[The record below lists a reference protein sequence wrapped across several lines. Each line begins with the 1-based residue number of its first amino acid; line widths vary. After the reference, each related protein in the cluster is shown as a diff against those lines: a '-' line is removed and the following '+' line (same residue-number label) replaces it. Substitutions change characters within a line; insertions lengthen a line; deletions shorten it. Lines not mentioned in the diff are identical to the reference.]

1 MRRSACRYA
10 ARSARS
16 RRTSA
21 SRRCTSP
28 TIRRKRSRCPTA
40 WPSCATAACS
50 RWRRPRRSTSDPR
63 PASWRPSSG
72 PTTSFRAWSRSA
84 RVPTRSCRRRSVPCA
99 PVRRRSWRPVPRA
112 CSPCARR
119 TSRWTAPARTS
130 SRGGCGWAP
139 ISGTRFA
146 TTAGRRRG
154 WCSRGASEN
163 RGITRGCPGGGAGG
177 ARFPPRVPPSCAGA
191 GEGGGPKG
199 VVLGA
204 GTVAATSVLGFAIAL
219 LLVRYDFP
227 GRGLFGYLT
236 LIPIISPPLVGVLG
250 FTFIMGK
257 AGTVNILLEDWFGLA
272 KPINF
277 VYGVHGVLLVETL
290 HLFPMITLN
299 VVDALSKIDPS
310 LEEAAESVG
319 ARGWRKLRTIT
330 LPLTTP
336 GYVAGALLVFIW
348 TFSDFETPLVL
359 GVHDLLASQ
368 AYLNIVQFVDRR
380 LFRMGL
386 VISALMVALAVVF
399 LVAARRYVAIK
410 DYSSLSYSR
419 VARRRLGPLGATAA
433 VTFLSAVMAFSF
445 IPYLGVA
452 LASVGKGWSMT
463 PFPVRYTWLFFER
476 VIVETPKYIVNS
488 LLYSVLAVV
497 ICIVVGVPIAWI
509 LARTRLPGRDTLDGL
524 NTLILAVPGT
534 AIGIAY
540 IRAFHVE
547 LPWLGVPL
555 TSLWIILPIVLAVRR
570 LPYTVRGSYASLL
583 LVHRSMEEA
592 AASVG
597 AGRLRSFRD
606 VTLSLMWR
614 GILVGSLFSFMTSLQ
629 EASAVLFLSLGGW
642 ETITVGI
649 FSFYIA
655 GSANEAAALG
665 VILIVVAAVS
675 VTVINRAAGTRMG
688 GMFG

>member
-1 MRRSACRYA
+1 MTNGAASA
-10 ARSARS
+10 ARHLAPS
-16 RRTSA
+16 RADRLLPA
-21 SRRCTSP
+21 LGVGVIWLFLLLFLVYPLMR
-28 TIRRKRSRCPTA
+28 ILYDA
-40 WPSCATAACS
+40 F
-50 RWRRPRRSTSDPR
+50 SDD
-63 PASWRPSSG
+63 
-72 PTTSFRAWSRSA
+72 
-84 RVPTRSCRRRSVPCA
+84 
-99 PVRRRSWRPVPRA
+99 
-112 CSPCARR
+112 
-119 TSRWTAPARTS
+119 
-130 SRGGCGWAP
+130 
-139 ISGTRFA
+139 
-146 TTAGRRRG
+146 AGRLTLTNFV
-154 WCSRGASEN
+154 EF
-163 RGITRGCPGGGAGG
+163 
-177 ARFPPRVPPSCAGA
+177 ARDRYYLRSLVNSLL
-191 GEGGGPKG
+191 
-199 VVLGA
+199 LGL
-204 GTVAATSVLGFAIAL
+204 GTVAATSVLGFAVAF
-219 LLVRYDFP
+219 LLVRYDFA
-227 GRGLFGYLT
+227 GRNLFSYLT

-250 FTFIMGK
+250 FTFIMGR
-257 AGTVNILLEDWFGLA
+257 AGTVNVLLEDWFGLA
-272 KPINF
+272 KPLNF
-277 VYGVHGVLLVETL
+277 VYGLHGVLLVETL

-299 VVDALSKIDPS
+299 VVDALAKIDPA

-319 ARGWRKLRTIT
+319 ARGWKKLVTIT

-348 TFSDFETPLVL
+348 TFSDFATPLVL

-380 LFRMGL
+380 LFRMGI

-410 DYSSLSYSR
+410 DYSSLSYSKIG
-419 VARRRLGPLGATAA
+419 RRRLAPLGQASAIA
-433 VTFLSAVMAFSF
+433 FLSIVMLLSF
-445 IPYLGVA
+445 IPYLGVG
-452 LASVGKGWSMT
+452 LASVGKGWSLT
-463 PFPVRYTWLFFER
+463 PFPLRYTLGYFER

-488 LLYSVLAVV
+488 FLYSTLAVALCV
-497 ICIVVGVPIAWI
+497 AIGLPIAWI

-524 NTLILAVPGT
+524 NTLILAIPGT

-540 IRAFHVE
+540 IRAFHFD
-547 LPWLGVPL
+547 LPLVGRGL
-555 TSLWIILPIVLAVRR
+555 TSLWIILPLVLAIRR

-597 AGRLRSFRD
+597 ASGFRSFSD
-606 VTLSLMWR
+606 VTLPLIWR
-614 GILVGSLFSFMTSLQ
+614 GVLVGSLFSFMTSLQ

-675 VTVINRAAGTRMG
+675 VTLINRIAGTRMG

>member
-1 MRRSACRYA
+1 MTDR
-10 ARSARS
+10 
-16 RRTSA
+16 
-21 SRRCTSP
+21 
-28 TIRRKRSRCPTA
+28 
-40 WPSCATAACS
+40 ATAV
-50 RWRRPRRSTSDPR
+50 PR
-63 PASWRPSSG
+63 PLAP
-72 PTTSFRAWSRSA
+72 AWSRSLLPALGVGLIWLFLLLFLVYPLLRILYDAFSDETGRLTLANFVAFA
-84 RVPTRSCRRRSVPCA
+84 RDPFYVRSLVNSL
-99 PVRRRSWRPVPRA
+99 
-112 CSPCARR
+112 
-119 TSRWTAPARTS
+119 
-130 SRGGCGWAP
+130 
-139 ISGTRFA
+139 
-146 TTAGRRRG
+146 
-154 WCSRGASEN
+154 
-163 RGITRGCPGGGAGG
+163 
-177 ARFPPRVPPSCAGA
+177 
-191 GEGGGPKG
+191 
-199 VVLGA
+199 VLGLA
-204 GTVAATSVLGFAIAL
+204 TVAATSVLGFAVAF
-219 LLVRYDFP
+219 LLVRCDFA
-227 GRGLFGYLT
+227 GRNLFSYLT

-250 FTFIMGK
+250 FTFIMGR
-257 AGTVNILLEDWFGLA
+257 AGTVNVLLEDWLGLA

-277 VYGVHGVLLVETL
+277 VYGIHGVLLVETL

-299 VVDALSKIDPS
+299 VVDALAKIDPS

-319 ARGWRKLRTIT
+319 ARGWTKWRTIT

-348 TFSDFETPLVL
+348 TFSDFATPLVL

-380 LFRMGL
+380 IFRMGI

-419 VARRRLGPLGATAA
+419 LARVRLSPLRQSGAIA
-433 VTFLSAVMAFSF
+433 FLSLLMLFSF
-445 IPYLGVA
+445 VPYLGVF
-452 LASVGKGWSMT
+452 LASVGKGWSLT
-463 PFPVRYTWLFFER
+463 PFPMRYTLQYFER
-476 VIVETPKYIVNS
+476 VIVETPKYIVNTF
-488 LLYSVLAVV
+488 LYSGLAVLLCV
-497 ICIVVGVPIAWI
+497 VVGVPIAWI

-540 IRAFHVE
+540 VRAFHFD
-547 LPWLGVPL
+547 LPGFDRGL
-555 TSLWIILPIVLAVRR
+555 TSFWIVLPLILAVRR

-597 AGRLRSFRD
+597 ATGARSFRD
-606 VTLSLMWR
+606 VTLPLIWR
-614 GILVGSLFSFMTSLQ
+614 GVLVGSLFSFMTSLQ

-665 VILIVVAAVS
+665 VILIVVATVS
-675 VTVINRAAGTRMG
+675 LVAINRIAGTRMG

>member
-1 MRRSACRYA
+1 MTDAGHA
-10 ARSARS
+10 VAM
-16 RRTSA
+16 
-21 SRRCTSP
+21 
-28 TIRRKRSRCPTA
+28 
-40 WPSCATAACS
+40 
-50 RWRRPRRSTSDPR
+50 
-63 PASWRPSSG
+63 
-72 PTTSFRAWSRSA
+72 
-84 RVPTRSCRRRSVPCA
+84 
-99 PVRRRSWRPVPRA
+99 
-112 CSPCARR
+112 
-119 TSRWTAPARTS
+119 APAR
-130 SRGGCGWAP
+130 RAAAAALPALGVALIWAFLAVFLVYP
-139 ISGTRFA
+139 LLRVFYDAVSDE
-146 TTAGRRRG
+146 AGRLTIVNFVAFFGDHFYLRSL
-154 WCSRGASEN
+154 WHSLLL
-163 RGITRGCPGGGAGG
+163 GGAT
-177 ARFPPRVPPSCAGA
+177 
-191 GEGGGPKG
+191 
-199 VVLGA
+199 VLTTSILGYA
-204 GTVAATSVLGFAIAL
+204 VAM
-219 LLVRYDFP
+219 LLVRYDFV
-227 GRGLFGYLT
+227 GRSLFSNLT
-236 LIPIISPPLVGVLG
+236 LIPIVSPPLVGVLG
-250 FTFIMGK
+250 FTFILGR
-257 AGTVNILLEDWFGLA
+257 AGTVNVLLEDWFGLTR
-272 KPINF
+272 PINF
-277 VYGVHGVLLVETL
+277 VYGLHGVLLVETL

-299 VVDALSKIDPS
+299 VVDALAKIDPS

-348 TFSDFETPLVL
+348 TFSDFATPLIL

-380 LFRMGL
+380 LFRMGI

-419 VARRRLGPLGATAA
+419 IARQRLSPLRQAA
-433 VTFLSAVMAFSF
+433 AITFLSFVMLLSF
-445 IPYLGVA
+445 IPYLGVG
-452 LASVGKGWSMT
+452 LASVGKGWSLT
-463 PFPVRYTWLFFER
+463 PFPLRYTLGYFER
-476 VIVETPKYIVNS
+476 VIVETPKYIVNTF
-488 LLYSVLAVV
+488 LYSALAVLV
-497 ICIVVGVPIAWI
+497 CVAIGVPIAWI

-597 AGRLRSFRD
+597 ATGARSFRD
-606 VTLSLMWR
+606 ITLPLIWR
-614 GILVGSLFSFMTSLQ
+614 GVLVGSLFSFVTSLQ

-642 ETITVGI
+642 ETIPVGI
-649 FSFYIA
+649 FAFYIA

-665 VILIVVAAVS
+665 VILIAVATVS
-675 VTVINRAAGTRMG
+675 VLAINRIAGTRMG